1 MNRVKL
7 LFTSLKWQL
16 FIGVIV
22 LHAVLMGIFVY
33 DLIQRERQFIDK
45 QALAKV
51 QELSGL
57 IASNAS
63 LGIINNDIV
72 ALDELVNQVKNIEDI
87 DLIFLMDKN
96 CRILSS
102 NDSEYFNQIFTDRWS
117 LAIQKELHRSGS
129 AMVQKRHDGIIDTN
143 VPIRLG
149 TKIVGYVRM
158 LSTTNRVDHQIEL
171 LRNKGL
177 FYLFLAIVSGA
188 FVAWMIVR
196 HLTSRL
202 TLLSQAASEVAKHN
216 YEIILPP
223 FHGEDEIAQMGRAFG
238 SMIESIHDQVNALS
252 FEITQRKETEE
263 LLDYKAHH
271 DELTNLS
278 SRALFLDRLEHAIKK
293 AKWQERMLAVL
304 FIDLDRFKEIND
316 SLGHEMGD
324 RVLIEIA
331 ERLRE
336 NLREIDTI
344 ARLGG
349 DEFTLIV
356 EDIDGNDKVN
366 EIASRVLKILQ
377 QPIQIDQHQLYVT
390 SSIGISFYPHD
401 GEDAQNLLRNADSA
415 MYKAK
420 IEGRNSYQYYTEELT
435 ARAYERVLL
444 ESNLRRAIENQ
455 EFVVYYQPQMD
466 GESEKMIGMEALVR
480 WQHPEMGLIS
490 PATFIPI
497 AEETGLI
504 VAIDQ
509 LVMKSALNQIVQ
521 WRNEGLNP
529 GILSLNLAMKQL
541 WQESFIE
548 TLQLM
553 LEESGCKPEW
563 IELEVTEGEVMKNP
577 EMAIG
582 ILQRLHDMGIALAID
597 DFGTG
602 YSSLSYLKRL
612 PLDLLK
618 IDQSFVRGIPDNNED
633 IAIVRAII
641 ALAKSM
647 GMRVIAEGVE
657 SVEQKEFLVENGCRA
672 IQGYFYSRPMPSSE
686 MGDWMRTALKD
697 IKG

>member
-1 MNRVKL
+1 MKRVKL
-7 LFTSLKWQL
+7 FFMSLKWQL

-33 DLIQRERQFIDK
+33 DLIQRERQFIDN
-45 QALAKV
+45 QALAKA
-51 QELSGL
+51 QELSRL

-63 LGIINNDIV
+63 FGIVNNDIV
-72 ALDELVNQVKNIEDI
+72 ALDELVSQMKNVEDI

-96 CRILSS
+96 YRIRSS
-102 NDSEYFNQIFTDRWS
+102 NNSAYFNQIFTDRWS
-117 LAIQKELHRSGS
+117 LEIQKELYQSGS
-129 AMVQKRHDGIIDTN
+129 TMVQKRHDGIIDTN
-143 VPIRLG
+143 LPIHLG
-149 TKIVGYVRM
+149 TKTVGYIRM
-158 LSTTNRVDHQIEL
+158 LSTTYRADHQIEV

-177 FYLFLAIVSGA
+177 FYLFLAIVSGG

-202 TLLSQAASEVAKHN
+202 TLLSQAALEVAKHN

-223 FHGEDEIAQMGRAFG
+223 FQGEDEIAQMGRAF
-238 SMIESIHDQVNALS
+238 SAMIESIHNQVQALS
-252 FEITQRKETEE
+252 FEISQRKETQE

-271 DELTNLS
+271 DELTHLS
-278 SRALFLDRLEHAIKK
+278 NRTLFLDRLEHAIKK
-293 AKWQERMLAVL
+293 AKRQEGMLAVL

-316 SLGHEMGD
+316 SLGHETGD
-324 RVLIEIA
+324 RVLIEVA
-331 ERLRE
+331 KRLSE

-356 EDIDGNDKVN
+356 EDIEGNDKVN
-366 EIASRVLKILQ
+366 EIASRVLTLLQ

-390 SSIGISFYPHD
+390 SSIGISFYPLD
-401 GEDAQNLLRNADSA
+401 GADAQNLLRNADSA

-420 IEGRNSYQYYTEELT
+420 IEGRNSYQYYTQELT

-455 EFVVYYQPQMD
+455 EFIVYYQPQMD
-466 GESEKMIGMEALVR
+466 GVSGKMIGMEALVR
-480 WQHPEMGLIS
+480 WQHPQMGLIS

-504 VAIDQ
+504 VPIDQ
-509 LVMKSALNQIVQ
+509 LVMKSALKQIVQ

-548 TLQLM
+548 TLQWM

-582 ILQRLHDMGIALAID
+582 ILKRLHDIGVALAID

-657 SVEQKEFLVENGCRA
+657 SIEQKNFLVENGCRA
-672 IQGYFYSRPMPSSE
+672 IQGYFYSRPIPSVE
-686 MGDWMRTALKD
+686 MGDWMRAALKE
-697 IKG
+697 